1 MSEENLEPD
10 EEGASDNSLQPEI
23 SENQEASSQAG
34 WGNLSESDLKVV
46 EDKGWKSP
54 QDLLKSYQEME
65 KLSSNKISIPKADD
79 EEGWKKLNA
88 RLGCPETIDGFE
100 ISDVAE
106 ADKPFIDDFKK
117 VGLETGLRS
126 NQVDKIYQWYKARQE
141 KAVQDFNAQVE
152 KDKEEVKAEWGDD
165 YSKNEALMQRG
176 VRILGLEEDALTNIE
191 VAIGTKAFMNM
202 LKRFGEMASE
212 DTAKGLSG
220 QGSIPSSE
228 EMSTEDWISS
238 ILKVNK
244 SNS

>member
-1 MSEENLEPD
+1 MEEENFEPD
-10 EEGASDNSLQPEI
+10 ASDASDNSSM
-23 SENQEASSQAG
+23 SETSETQETPSQAG
-34 WGNLSESDLKVV
+34 WGNMSESDLKIV

-65 KLSSNKISIPKADD
+65 KLSSNKFSIPKADD
-79 EEGWKKLNA
+79 AEGWKKLNA
-88 RLGCPETIDGFE
+88 RLGCPETIDGYA

-106 ADKPFIDDFKK
+106 ADQPFIDDFKN
-117 VGLETGLRS
+117 VALETGLRPS
-126 NQVDKIYQWYKARQE
+126 QVDKFYQWD

-176 VRILGLEEDALTNIE
+176 AKVLGLDENALSNIE
-191 VAIGTKAFMNM
+191 VSVGTKAFMNM

-212 DTAKGLSG
+212 DTVKGLSG
-220 QGSIPSSE
+220 TGSIPQSE
-228 EMSTEDWISS
+228 EMSTEDWIKS
-238 ILKVNK
+238 ILNVNK